1 MTAIGPMQ
9 SGTTAGVR
17 PKSRQ
22 YTLRDVLTLLFH
34 DRRLLSLTFAL
45 VLSVF
50 AVLATLPEIT
60 YASSARLLVLLSTD
74 YSMRSELGVEFGA
87 LTLDQD
93 QIVRSETE
101 IIDNPILIE
110 RVIEEIGLETLYPKI
125 ALDQPPGTV
134 TKIKRSLFG
143 EPEVPQGITKERQ
156 KINAAVKRFEDSLTV
171 APVKD
176 SSAIRL
182 AFAHPVP
189 ELASRALNALI
200 DGYFEERRRIFGTDK
215 SRMLAVQRDDFAL
228 RLQEIDISL
237 EQFKEN
243 NSISSFDDQ
252 KSLTLRHHAD
262 LQSAL
267 MDTEARLSEVRSRF
281 DSLRTTLGQ
290 TQKEIEL
297 YAESGQQ
304 DSRDTARATL
314 LTLEL
319 RRSELLTK
327 FVETSRFVTDLD
339 RLIADVRRV
348 TEMTAP
354 KLSDVRR
361 LGRNPVYDQLESET
375 VRVQAEAAAL
385 ERRRATLER
394 QVRELSDRLLHF
406 DRIEREYQA
415 LALNRS
421 LVEENLRTY
430 TQKVEETRILEEM
443 DRQKR
448 ANIRVIESPQVPTVG
463 SRTRLIILLVGV
475 LAAFVATLAVGFLA
489 DVTRDVMITPDAATR
504 ALGLEVL
511 VAIGYKPDL
520 AAPAGPAT
528 VST

>member
-1 MTAIGPMQ
+1 M
-9 SGTTAGVR
+9 
-17 PKSRQ
+17 
-22 YTLRDVLTLLFH
+22 
-34 DRRLLSLTFAL
+34 
-45 VLSVF
+45 
-50 AVLATLPEIT
+50 
-60 YASSARLLVLLSTD
+60 
-74 YSMRSELGVEFGA
+74 
-87 LTLDQD
+87 
-93 QIVRSETE
+93 
-101 IIDNPILIE
+101 
-110 RVIEEIGLETLYPKI
+110 
-125 ALDQPPGTV
+125 
-134 TKIKRSLFG
+134 
-143 EPEVPQGITKERQ
+143 
-156 KINAAVKRFEDSLTV
+156 
-171 APVKD
+171 
-176 SSAIRL
+176 
-182 AFAHPVP
+182 
-189 ELASRALNALI
+189 
-200 DGYFEERRRIFGTDK
+200 
-215 SRMLAVQRDDFAL
+215 
-228 RLQEIDISL
+228 
-237 EQFKEN
+237 
-243 NSISSFDDQ
+243 
-252 KSLTLRHHAD
+252 
-262 LQSAL
+262 
-267 MDTEARLSEVRSRF
+267 
-281 DSLRTTLGQ
+281 
-290 TQKEIEL
+290 
-297 YAESGQQ
+297 
-304 DSRDTARATL
+304 
-314 LTLEL
+314 
-319 RRSELLTK
+319 
-327 FVETSRFVTDLD
+327 TDLD

-394 QVRELSDRLLHF
+394 QVRELSERLLHF
-406 DRIEREYQA
+406 DRIEREYQS

>member
-1 MTAIGPMQ
+1 
-9 SGTTAGVR
+9 
-17 PKSRQ
+17 
-22 YTLRDVLTLLFH
+22 
-34 DRRLLSLTFAL
+34 
-45 VLSVF
+45 
-50 AVLATLPEIT
+50 
-60 YASSARLLVLLSTD
+60 
-74 YSMRSELGVEFGA
+74 MRSELGVEFGA

-110 RVIEEIGLETLYPKI
+110 RVIEEIGLDTLYPKI

-134 TKIKRSLFG
+134 SKIKRSLFG

-237 EQFKEN
+237 EQFKEH

-281 DSLRTTLGQ
+281 DSLRTTLG
-290 TQKEIEL
+290 
-297 YAESGQQ
+297 
-304 DSRDTARATL
+304 
-314 LTLEL
+314 
-319 RRSELLTK
+319 RRKKRSSCT
-327 FVETSRFVTDLD
+327 
-339 RLIADVRRV
+339 
-348 TEMTAP
+348 P
-354 KLSDVRR
+354 
-361 LGRNPVYDQLESET
+361 NPVNRIPET
-375 VRVQAEAAAL
+375 PRVP
-385 ERRRATLER
+385 
-394 QVRELSDRLLHF
+394 HC
-406 DRIEREYQA
+406 
-415 LALNRS
+415 
-421 LVEENLRTY
+421 
-430 TQKVEETRILEEM
+430 
-443 DRQKR
+443 
-448 ANIRVIESPQVPTVG
+448 
-463 SRTRLIILLVGV
+463 
-475 LAAFVATLAVGFLA
+475 
-489 DVTRDVMITPDAATR
+489 
-504 ALGLEVL
+504 
-511 VAIGYKPDL
+511 
-520 AAPAGPAT
+520 
-528 VST
+528 